1 MMTFYAAAGSYQIRN
16 EDGKDMPYIM
26 RLGKL
31 QPVSIPEFSIWSMLL
46 WDVLT
51 HDELRKKYFE
61 KMEEVKLDPSG
72 FEKALE
78 MLVKRKLIIKG
89 VGYTGADALYNMLY
103 DTYVIP
109 LRGVQGTRRL
119 LNIAKLLKQG
129 KVNFFE
135 AVYLLQPD
143 RVELAEE
150 AKVEDYSLL
159 LISMPKIEQDTEFTP
174 DRLPSALQDNDR
186 TEWVFSRLEEQ
197 WKQKYYAVAVS
208 PPEHG
213 TGNLCPISFGKYKG
227 KYSARWIDCAHCHF
241 NVAQPPCCLCVAGAG
256 IQKKEDF
263 KRDLQDRLFDIDKI
277 RRTNEEEIR
286 LREERERSFER
297 RSVYPRPTPYA
308 ARPVVPAGPTQ
319 EELDAEYIRICQ
331 SYDPSSEEWTVDRY
345 NRRWIMCTVCGRIKQ
360 DAQMSYYGGKGGAN
374 QGVCADC
381 SRNGRS

>member
-89 VGYTGADALYNMLY
+89 VGYTGVDALYNMLY

-143 RVELAEE
+143 KGTEAEQRIMKLVTQTPLSVPELVRCFENDVRDVSSADKVISAIYTEESDNQARLNNACIEQLEIDGDEERREHLTSIECAWEQRVHWA
-150 AKVEDYSLL
+150 ACHSFYCGYRAAVKVLTAVEGVSTFDMIPHTLL
-159 LISMPKIEQDTEFTP
+159 L
-174 DRLPSALQDNDR
+174 
-186 TEWVFSRLEEQ
+186 
-197 WKQKYYAVAVS
+197 
-208 PPEHG
+208 
-213 TGNLCPISFGKYKG
+213 
-227 KYSARWIDCAHCHF
+227 
-241 NVAQPPCCLCVAGAG
+241 
-256 IQKKEDF
+256 
-263 KRDLQDRLFDIDKI
+263 
-277 RRTNEEEIR
+277 
-286 LREERERSFER
+286 
-297 RSVYPRPTPYA
+297 
-308 ARPVVPAGPTQ
+308 
-319 EELDAEYIRICQ
+319 EYHLGYTK
-331 SYDPSSEEWTVDRY
+331 SYDQTEQQHIDR
-345 NRRWIMCTVCGRIKQ
+345 
-360 DAQMSYYGGKGGAN
+360 
-374 QGVCADC
+374 
-381 SRNGRS
+381 